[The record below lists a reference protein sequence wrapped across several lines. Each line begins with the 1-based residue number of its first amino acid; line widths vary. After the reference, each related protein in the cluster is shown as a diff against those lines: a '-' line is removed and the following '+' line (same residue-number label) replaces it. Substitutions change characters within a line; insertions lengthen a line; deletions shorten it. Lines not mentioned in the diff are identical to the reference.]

1 MKIVVAKVLCLLGIF
16 ILMLAGSLLPVKII
30 EADYEK
36 AHRSK
41 KVLALCN
48 SFGGGVFLATCFNA
62 LLPAVREKL
71 SEVLKQGNV
80 TTDYPVAETIM
91 MVGFFVTVFVE
102 QLILTFQKEKPAFI
116 DLETFN
122 AGSDVGSDSEYES
135 PFIASS
141 RGRTMYSEHGHH
153 SHPHGLNI
161 QELSRSSPLRLI
173 GLVFALCTH
182 SIFEGLALG
191 LQEEGGKVMSLFLG
205 VAIHET
211 LVAVALGISMA
222 KTSLPLKDAVKV
234 AVTVS
239 LMIPL
244 GISIGMGIESTQNAA
259 SNVTSLL
266 LQGIAGGTFLFITFF
281 EILAKELEDKN
292 NRLLKVLFLVLGYAA
307 LAGLVFFKW

>member
-1 MKIVVAKVLCLLGIF
+1 M
-16 ILMLAGSLLPVKII
+16 
-30 EADYEK
+30 
-36 AHRSK
+36 
-41 KVLALCN
+41 
-48 SFGGGVFLATCFNA
+48 
-62 LLPAVREKL
+62 
-71 SEVLKQGNV
+71 

-102 QLILTFQKEKPAFI
+102 QLVLTFQKEKPSFI

-141 RGRTMYSEHGHH
+141 RGRSRHGH
-153 SHPHGLNI
+153 GLSA
-161 QELSRSSPLRLI
+161 QELSRSSPLRLL
-173 GLVFALCTH
+173 GLAFALCTH

-191 LQEEGGKVMSLFLG
+191 LQEEGGKVLSLFLG

-222 KTSLPLKDAVKV
+222 KASLPMKDAAKM

-244 GISIGMGIESTQNAA
+244 GISIGMGIESTQSAA
-259 SNVTSLL
+259 SNVASLL
-266 LQGIAGGTFLFITFF
+266 LQGVAGGTFLFITFF
-281 EILAKELEDKN
+281 EILAKELEDKHD
-292 NRLLKVLFLVLGYAA
+292 RLLKVLFLALGYAA

>member
-1 MKIVVAKVLCLLGIF
+1 MRVVVAKVLCLLAICV
-16 ILMLAGSLLPVKII
+16 LVLAGALLPVRVI
-30 EADYEK
+30 EADHEK
-36 AHRSK
+36 APRSR
-41 KVLALCN
+41 KVLALWN

-62 LLPAVREKL
+62 LLPAVRGKL
-71 SEVLKQGNV
+71 DEVLKQGNV
-80 TTDYPVAETIM
+80 TTDYPVAETVM

-102 QLILTFQKEKPAFI
+102 QLVLTFQKEKPSFI

-122 AGSDVGSDSEYES
+122 AGSDAGSDSEYES

-141 RGRTMYSEHGHH
+141 RGRALYSEHGAH
-153 SHPHGLNI
+153 SHPLHLP
-161 QELSRSSPLRLI
+161 ELSRPGPLRLL

-191 LQEEGGKVMSLFLG
+191 LQEDGGKVLSLFLG

-222 KTSLPLKDAVKV
+222 KASLPLRDAAKLAL
-234 AVTVS
+234 AVC

-244 GISIGMGIESTQNAA
+244 GIGIGMGIESAQNAA
-259 SNVTSLL
+259 SNVVSLL

-281 EILAKELEDKN
+281 EILAKELEDKSQ
-292 NRLLKVLFLVLGYAA
+292 RLLKVLCLVLGYAV
-307 LAGLVFFKW
+307 LAGLVLIPW

>member
-1 MKIVVAKVLCLLGIF
+1 MKIVVAKVLCLLGICV
-16 ILMLAGSLLPVKII
+16 LMLAGSLLPVRII
-30 EADYEK
+30 EADHEK
-36 AHRSK
+36 AHLSK
-41 KVLALCN
+41 KVLSLCN
-48 SFGGGVFLATCFNA
+48 SFGGGVFLATCFNT

-71 SEVLKQGNV
+71 DEVLRQGNV

-91 MVGFFVTVFVE
+91 MVGFFLTVFVE
-102 QLILTFQKEKPAFI
+102 QLILTFQKEKPSFI

-135 PFIASS
+135 PFIAPS
-141 RGRTMYSEHGHH
+141 RGRAAYGDRH
-153 SHPHGLNI
+153 SHGLSI
-161 QELSRSSPLRLI
+161 QELTHSGPLRLL
-173 GLVFALCTH
+173 GLAFALCTH

-205 VAIHET
+205 VAVHET
-211 LVAVALGISMA
+211 LVAVALGVSMA
-222 KTSLPLKDAVKV
+222 KASLPLRDAVKV

-259 SNVTSLL
+259 SSVVSLL

-292 NRLLKVLFLVLGYAA
+292 DRLLKVLFLVLGYTA

>member
-1 MKIVVAKVLCLLGIF
+1 MKILVTKVLCLVSVC
-16 ILMLAGSLLPVKII
+16 ILMLAGALLPVKIV
-30 EADYEK
+30 EADHEK
-36 AHRSK
+36 AQRSK
-41 KVLALCN
+41 KILALCN

-91 MVGFFVTVFVE
+91 MVGFFLMVFVE
-102 QLILTFQKEKPAFI
+102 QLILTFQKEKPSFI

-141 RGRTMYSEHGHH
+141 RGRTSYGDHGHH
-153 SHPHGLNI
+153 SHHGLNV
-161 QELSRSSPLRLI
+161 QELSRSGPLRLI

-191 LQEEGGKVMSLFLG
+191 LQEEGSKVLSLFLG

-222 KTSLPLKDAVKV
+222 RNLFLLRDAGKM
-234 AVTVS
+234 AVVVS
-239 LMIPL
+239 LMVPL

-259 SNVTSLL
+259 SSIVSVL
-266 LQGIAGGTFLFITFF
+266 LQGLAGGTFLFIIFF
-281 EILAKELEDKN
+281 EILAKELEDKTD
-292 NRLLKVLFLVLGYAA
+292 RLLKVLFLVLGYAT

>member
-1 MKIVVAKVLCLLGIF
+1 MKIVVAKVLCLLGIC

-36 AHRSK
+36 AHRSR
-41 KVLALCN
+41 KVLILCN

-102 QLILTFQKEKPAFI
+102 QLVLTFQKEKPSFI

-122 AGSDVGSDSEYES
+122 AGSDAGSDSEYES
-135 PFIASS
+135 PFIAAS
-141 RGRTMYSEHGHH
+141 RGRVLYSDHAPH
-153 SHPHGLNI
+153 SHSHGLNI

-191 LQEEGGKVMSLFLG
+191 LQEEGGKLMSLFLG

-222 KTSLPLKDAVKV
+222 KSSLPLKDAVKM
-234 AVTVS
+234 AVVVS

-244 GISIGMGIESTQNAA
+244 GMTIGMGIESTQSAA
-259 SNVTSLL
+259 SSITSLL
-266 LQGIAGGTFLFITFF
+266 LQGVAAGTFLFITFF

-292 NRLLKVLFLVLGYAA
+292 HRLLKVLFLVLGYTV
-307 LAGLVFFKW
+307 LAGLVFLKW